1 MPKSRF
7 IFIGDVHGCIYELN
21 LLLEKLSLR
30 QSDTLVF
37 IGDLIDKG
45 PDSTAVVR
53 RFFELRTV
61 CTVKLVLGN
70 HEEKFLRY
78 LKHIENGT
86 GKEKEMKGT
95 EEFPDLIK
103 NLQPYEI
110 NALKD
115 AYYSLHFPEIG
126 FTALHGGLVGYIPF
140 NFPADYHYIRHNPKE
155 FKGLDLITKTR
166 YLSPEGKFVGLGEEK
181 AEDRFW
187 AVAYDGKY
195 GNIVF
200 GHQPFMQD
208 EVKEFPFA
216 VGIDSA
222 CVFGGKLTAM
232 IIENGIRSY
241 VQVSALEAYAVL
253 KTK

>member
-1 MPKSRF
+1 MHSLRH
-7 IFIGDVHGCIYELN
+7 IFIGDVHGCIQELDM
-21 LLLEKLSLR
+21 LLEKISLKET
-30 QSDTLVF
+30 DILVF

-45 PDSTAVVR
+45 PDSSAVVK
-53 RFFELRTV
+53 RFFELKSTFQ
-61 CTVKLVLGN
+61 VKLILGN

-103 NLQPYEI
+103 NLQPDEI

-126 FTALHGGLVGYIPF
+126 FTALHGGLVGYIKF
-140 NFPADYHYIRHNPKE
+140 NFPADYHYTRHNPKE

-181 AEDRFW
+181 AEDKFW
-187 AVAYDGKY
+187 ADAYEGKY

-200 GHQPFMQD
+200 GHQPFMHD
-208 EVKEFPFA
+208 RVKEFPFA

-222 CVFGGKLTAM
+222 CVFGGRLTAM
-232 IIENGIRSY
+232 IIENKSRSY
-241 VQVSALEAYAVL
+241 VQVSALRAYAVL

>member
-1 MPKSRF
+1 MHSSRH
-7 IFIGDVHGCIYELN
+7 IFIGDVHGCIQELDM
-21 LLLEKLSLR
+21 LLEKISLKET
-30 QSDTLVF
+30 DILVF

-45 PDSTAVVR
+45 PNSSAVVK
-53 RFFELRTV
+53 RFFELKSTFQ
-61 CTVKLVLGN
+61 VKLILGN

-78 LKHIENGT
+78 LKHIENRT

-103 NLQPYEI
+103 NLKPDEI
-110 NALKD
+110 NSLKD

-126 FTALHGGLVGYIPF
+126 YTALHGGLVGNIAF
-140 NFPADYHYIRHNPKE
+140 NFPTDFHYQKDNPKE
-155 FKGLDLITKTR
+155 LKILNLFTKTR
-166 YLSPEGKFVGLGEEK
+166 YLNPKGKFVGLGEEK

-187 AVAYDGKY
+187 ADAYDGKY

-200 GHQPFMQD
+200 GHQSFMQD

-216 VGIDSA
+216 VGIDGA

-232 IIENGIRSY
+232 IIENDSRSY
-241 VQVSALEAYAVL
+241 VQVSALRAYADL